1 MTTATAIAAASRN
14 ASGQDLA
21 FTIADHLAGTTFADL
36 DADTVTATKLSILDT
51 VGVTLASS
59 GLTPGVEDYV
69 EVAREFGGTGESP
82 VFGFGDVRLPA
93 PLAAWANGALVHGLD
108 FDDLVRDVGYHPST
122 PTVPTAFALASRGGQ
137 AGPGGRGG
145 QAGPGGRGGP
155 LPGRDLLTAI
165 ALGNDLGTRLAATVP
180 SHGAWFGTPVFG
192 GFASAATAAKL
203 LGLDADATRAALG
216 IAFAQAAGTLE
227 MRWSPNSNIAS
238 FNGSWPNK
246 AGVMAALLARRGAQ
260 GIENAFE
267 GRGGL
272 FATYFPGDYD
282 REQVTADLGR
292 RFRGAE
298 VSFKV
303 WPACGGSHCAID
315 ATLQL
320 FGESGLRADEVDSLT
335 IATTL
340 GTFAL
345 TQPIETRRA
354 PATAMD
360 AKFSI
365 PYAIAVAAVRGDVTL
380 DDFRP
385 ERLADPAVLAFAQR
399 IDAVDDPSLAIRKAA
414 LPARIEVTTTGGQRL
429 EKRVDQPR
437 GVWPHSR
444 LSPEEVVR
452 KFRDCAS
459 YARVPVRP
467 EALDAFVD
475 AVLDLENVADAS
487 TLALELTR

>member
-1 MTTATAIAAASRN
+1 MTITSPSPASARSD
-14 ASGQDLA
+14 ADRDLA
-21 FTIADHLAGTTFADL
+21 FTIADHLVATTFADL
-36 DADTVTATKLSILDT
+36 DEDTVTATKLSLLDT

-69 EVAREFGGTGESP
+69 AVAQEFGGTPQSP
-82 VFGFGDVRLPA
+82 VLGFGDVRLPA
-93 PLAAWANGALVHGLD
+93 PLAAWANGALLHGLD

-122 PTVPTAFALASRGGQ
+122 PTVPTALALSGQ
-137 AGPGGRGG
+137 APD
-145 QAGPGGRGGP
+145 
-155 LPGRDLLTAI
+155 LTGRDLITAI

-260 GIENAFE
+260 GIENTFE

-272 FATYFPGDYD
+272 FATYFGGEYD
-282 REQVTADLGR
+282 REQVTGDLGR

-320 FGESGLRADEVDSLT
+320 FDENQLRASEVDSLV

-345 TQPIETRRA
+345 TQPIEARRA
-354 PATAMD
+354 PTTAMD

-380 DDFRP
+380 ADFLP
-385 ERLADPAVLAFAQR
+385 EKLADPEVLAFAQR

-414 LPARIEVTTTGGQRL
+414 LPARIEVTTSDGRQL
-429 EKRVDQPR
+429 VKRVDQPR

-444 LSPEEVVR
+444 LSAEEVVR
-452 KFRDCAS
+452 KFRTCAS
-459 YARVPVRP
+459 YARVPISP
-467 EALDAFVD
+467 KALDAFID
-475 AVLDLENVADAS
+475 AVLDLENLTDLS
-487 TLALELTR
+487 PLTTELAP

>member
-1 MTTATAIAAASRN
+1 MTITTARPAEARGDSDR
-14 ASGQDLA
+14 DLA
-21 FTIADHLAGTTFADL
+21 FTIADHLVGTTFADL
-36 DADTVTATKLSILDT
+36 DEDTVAATKLSILDT

-69 EVAREFGGTGESP
+69 AVAQEFGGTPESP
-82 VFGFGDVRLPA
+82 VLGFGDVRLPA

-122 PTVPTAFALASRGGQ
+122 PTVPTALALANHVGG
-137 AGPGGRGG
+137 
-145 QAGPGGRGGP
+145 
-155 LPGRDLLTAI
+155 LSGRDLITAV

-192 GFASAATAAKL
+192 GFASAATAAKV
-203 LGLDADATRAALG
+203 LGLDSDATRAALG

-260 GIENAFE
+260 GIENTFE

-272 FATYFPGDYD
+272 FATYFGGTYD

-320 FGESGLRADEVDSLT
+320 FAENELRAQDVDSLV

-345 TQPIETRRA
+345 TQPIEARRA
-354 PATAMD
+354 PTTAMD

-365 PYAIAVAAVRGDVTL
+365 PYSIAVAAVRGDVTL
-380 DDFRP
+380 DDFLP
-385 ERLADPAVLAFAQR
+385 ERLADPAVLDFAQR
-399 IDAVDDPSLAIRKAA
+399 IEAVDDPSLAIRKAA
-414 LPARIEVTTTGGQRL
+414 LPARIEVTTTDGRHL
-429 EKRVDQPR
+429 THRVDQPR
-437 GVWPHSR
+437 GVWPYSR
-444 LSPEEVVR
+444 LSPEEVER

-459 YARVPVRP
+459 YARVPIKP
-467 EALDAFVD
+467 EALDAFIG
-475 AVLDLENVADAS
+475 AVLDLENVTDVS
-487 TLALELTR
+487 TLTTELQR

>member
-1 MTTATAIAAASRN
+1 MTITSPSPASARSD
-14 ASGQDLA
+14 ADRDLA
-21 FTIADHLAGTTFADL
+21 FTIADHLVATTFADL
-36 DADTVTATKLSILDT
+36 DEDTVTATKLSLLDT

-69 EVAREFGGTGESP
+69 AVAQEFGGTPQSP
-82 VFGFGDVRLPA
+82 VLGFGDVRLPA
-93 PLAAWANGALVHGLD
+93 PLAAWANGALLHGLD

-122 PTVPTAFALASRGGQ
+122 PTVPTALALSGQ
-137 AGPGGRGG
+137 APD
-145 QAGPGGRGGP
+145 
-155 LPGRDLLTAI
+155 LTGRDLITAI

-260 GIENAFE
+260 GIENTFE

-272 FATYFPGDYD
+272 FATYFGGEYD
-282 REQVTADLGR
+282 REQVTGDLGR

-320 FGESGLRADEVDSLT
+320 FDENQLRASEVDSLV

-345 TQPIETRRA
+345 TQPIEARRA
-354 PATAMD
+354 PTTAMD

-380 DDFRP
+380 ADFLP
-385 ERLADPAVLAFAQR
+385 EKLADPEVLAFAQR

-414 LPARIEVTTTGGQRL
+414 LPARIEVTTSDGRQL
-429 EKRVDQPR
+429 VKRVDQPR

-444 LSPEEVVR
+444 LSAEEVVR
-452 KFRDCAS
+452 KFRTCAS
-459 YARVPVRP
+459 YARVPISP
-467 EALDAFVD
+467 KALDAFIDV
-475 AVLDLENVADAS
+475 VLDLENLTDLS
-487 TLALELTR
+487 PLTTELAP

>member
-1 MTTATAIAAASRN
+1 MTITSPSPASARSD
-14 ASGQDLA
+14 ADRDLA
-21 FTIADHLAGTTFADL
+21 FTIADHLVATTFADL
-36 DADTVTATKLSILDT
+36 DEDTVTATKLSLLDT

-69 EVAREFGGTGESP
+69 AVAQEFGGTPQSP
-82 VFGFGDVRLPA
+82 VLGFGDVRLPA
-93 PLAAWANGALVHGLD
+93 PLAAWANGALLHGLD

-122 PTVPTAFALASRGGQ
+122 PTVPTALALSGQ
-137 AGPGGRGG
+137 APD
-145 QAGPGGRGGP
+145 
-155 LPGRDLLTAI
+155 LTGRDLITAI

-203 LGLDADATRAALG
+203 LGLDAGATRAALG

-260 GIENAFE
+260 GIENTFE

-272 FATYFPGDYD
+272 FATYFGGEYD
-282 REQVTADLGR
+282 REQVTGDLGR

-320 FGESGLRADEVDSLT
+320 FDENQLRASEVDSLV

-345 TQPIETRRA
+345 TQPIEARRA
-354 PATAMD
+354 PTTAMD

-380 DDFRP
+380 ADFLP
-385 ERLADPAVLAFAQR
+385 EKLADPEVLAFAQR

-414 LPARIEVTTTGGQRL
+414 LPARIEVTTSDGRQL
-429 EKRVDQPR
+429 VKRVDQPR

-444 LSPEEVVR
+444 LSAEEVVR
-452 KFRDCAS
+452 KFRTCAS
-459 YARVPVRP
+459 YARVPISP
-467 EALDAFVD
+467 KALDAFID
-475 AVLDLENVADAS
+475 AVLDLENLTDLS
-487 TLALELTR
+487 PLTTELAP